1 MRRLVVGIVVAA
13 SALGVSGVA
22 PLHAATRPAC
32 DLVTDKPGDTTA
44 GPPQAPVPTNEPS
57 LDIVSADVS
66 ANAKWVTT
74 AVRVKK
80 LAFGEGVAP
89 DMWRWSAIFAAG
101 STTYVLDARWGQG
114 GLYGK
119 AGVLAGYDGQS
130 PSWFES
136 EIAANVRVTLDEQRN
151 EIRATIA
158 RSALAGSGGVAL
170 GQRLTTL
177 REYSWHE
184 HTAYASV
191 FARPGGEYDIA
202 DWASSSNK
210 TYVAGARSCVK
221 PGS

>member
-1 MRRLVVGIVVAA
+1 MRRIVVGLLVTAVGLG
-13 SALGVSGVA
+13 SAGYS
-22 PLHAATRPAC
+22 PLQAATRPAC
-32 DLVTDKPGDTTA
+32 DLVTDHSGDTTA
-44 GPPQAPVPTNEPS
+44 GPPQAPVPTDEPS
-57 LDIVSADVS
+57 LDVVSADVS
-66 ANAKWVTT
+66 VNAKWVTT
-74 AVRVKK
+74 AIRVKK
-80 LAFGEGVAP
+80 LAPGQGTVP

-114 GLYGK
+114 GIYGS
-119 AGVLAGYDGQS
+119 AGTLAGYDGQS

-136 EIAANVRVTLDEQRN
+136 EIAAKVRVTLDEQRN

-170 GQRLTTL
+170 GQRLATL
-177 REYSWHE
+177 RAYSWHE

-202 DWASSSNK
+202 DWASSSK
-210 TYVAGARSCVK
+210 TYVAGTRSCVR